1 MRKYRT
7 YQGDR
12 TAARIHGWLE
22 GQKEAR
28 GQKREYFFTRK
39 DYWNSDKL
47 KLQIIDIV
55 NLYNGK
61 LCLTLSK
68 TKSVLIR
75 ID

>member
-1 MRKYRT
+1 MTELLPGFMAGWRDRKKQEDKKGNNFYT
-7 YQGDR
+7 
-12 TAARIHGWLE
+12 
-22 GQKEAR
+22 
-28 GQKREYFFTRK
+28 RE

-61 LCLTLSK
+61 ISLTLSK

>member
-1 MRKYRT
+1 MTELLPGFMAGWR
-7 YQGDR
+7 DR
-12 TAARIHGWLE
+12 NKQEDKKGNNFYT
-22 GQKEAR
+22 
-28 GQKREYFFTRK
+28 RE